1 MQITE
6 NSDNTYGPGIAN
18 SCLSGFCLLLEA
30 GMVVWNR
37 RSFLKAAAG
46 LPAFAALPRPLL
58 AQQSASPGLV
68 DVSLEAQQG
77 WINIGGRGG
86 YLYGFNGQVPG
97 PVIEARPGDH
107 VRVRFRN
114 SLSEDTNLHY
124 HGLHVSPSGNADN
137 SFLEIP
143 QGEDLTYDFDLP
155 ASHLGGTFWYHP
167 HMHGSVAR
175 QVGRGLAGVFI
186 VRGELDQIPEIGNA
200 AESVLVL
207 QDFDLTD
214 SGLPIEPGLMER
226 MLGREGGLVTANGQV
241 NPRILIQRDGWI
253 RLRILNASSSRFY
266 RLRLEE
272 HPLYLIAVDSGA
284 LPGPEALEEILV
296 TPGERIEVMVR
307 GARPDGSYRLLSL
320 PYNRG
325 GMGMGMMGGMGGSS
339 SQTTVLATV
348 VYEGQATRTWDLP
361 QQLVRIDPLSSP
373 TVRRSFQLGQGMG
386 MGMGMMGGGGMNF
399 SINGRTFSPNRV
411 DTRVA
416 LGSVEEWEFINSM
429 MMDHPMHVHTNP
441 FQVIGSDGSPIRAW
455 KDVVLVRANSR
466 IRVRT
471 AFREFTGK
479 AMYHCHILDHEDL
492 GMMGVL
498 EIQG

>member
-1 MQITE
+1 M
-6 NSDNTYGPGIAN
+6 D
-18 SCLSGFCLLLEA
+18 
-30 GMVVWNR
+30 VWNR
-37 RSFLKAAAG
+37 RSFLKAAASVPG
-46 LPAFAALPRPLL
+46 LAALPRLL
-58 AQQSASPGLV
+58 RAQQSASPGLV

-77 WINIGGRGG
+77 WFNIGGRSG

-114 SLSEDTNLHY
+114 RLPEDTNLHY
-124 HGLHVSPSGNADN
+124 HGLHVSPTGNADN

-155 ASHLGGTFWYHP
+155 VSHLGGTFWYHP

-175 QVGRGLAGVFI
+175 QVARGLAGVFI
-186 VRGELDQIPEIGNA
+186 VRGELDQIPEIANA

-214 SGLPIEPGLMER
+214 SGLPVEPGLMER

-241 NPRILIQRDGWI
+241 NPQIMIQRDGWI

-266 RLRLEE
+266 RLRLED

-284 LPGPEALEEILV
+284 LPGPEEHDEVLI

-320 PYNRG
+320 PNNRG
-325 GMGMGMMGGMGGSS
+325 GMGMGMMGSMGGSS

-348 VYEGQATRTWDLP
+348 VYEGQAARTWDLA

-386 MGMGMMGGGGMNF
+386 MGMGMMGVGGMSF
-399 SINGRTFSPNRV
+399 SINGRTFNSNRV
-411 DTRVA
+411 DTRVS
-416 LGSVEEWEFINSM
+416 LGSVEEWEFINAT
-429 MMDHPMHVHTNP
+429 MMDHPMHIHTNP
-441 FQVIGSDGSPIRAW
+441 FQVVGSDGLPVRAW
-455 KDVVLVRANSR
+455 KDVALVRANSR
-466 IRVRT
+466 VRVRT

-498 EIQG
+498 EIEG